1 MRDLDNRKQVMKK
14 IETASLDVDLI
25 GSIIALK
32 DYNYKDKELIQYLD
46 EILKEK
52 YRDIFKGED
61 EDVLKKIISY
71 TNYRSHLYKPLDF
84 IRYNNMLF
92 CNETILDDCLAP
104 SKSQYFIVADTKH
117 YDIDDIDLR
126 YAFAEVFENK
136 YHVHHFQDNKKRCEA
151 LSRALT
157 VLINNISRE
166 QGLGDIVLAVSKH
179 NRNKDELY
187 FGMSGCMYKGTE
199 RVIVDFT
206 LEDLMNYI
214 YYKKTSSLDMTI
226 VDEDNLQAY
235 SIVQSPSNEK
245 ILNWD
250 ITKKELEK
258 WNFNLELK
266 KAKSKV
272 KVLNK

>member
-61 EDVLKKIISY
+61 EDALKKIISY

-166 QGLGDIVLAVSKH
+166 QGLGDIVLAVSKL

-187 FGMSGCMYKGTE
+187 FGMSDCMYKGTE

-245 ILNWD
+245 ILKWD

-266 KAKSKV
+266 KS
-272 KVLNK
+272 